1 MSLRPYGISIFCCGE
16 YVRGLFL
23 RTVLK
28 FYKNVNKPFISHE
41 SFFSL
46 KDYKLPNLGWTFY
59 VTWINLLLMK
69 HKLIN
74 FHWIV
79 NNLIVRNLLITY
91 LNLIKES
98 GQKQLLTEQMLFEV
112 GVQRKTPVLQSVF
125 DKVADLQFSC

>member
-1 MSLRPYGISIFCCGE
+1 MDQ
-16 YVRGLFL
+16 
-23 RTVLK
+23 
-28 FYKNVNKPFISHE
+28 PFA
-41 SFFSL
+41 
-46 KDYKLPNLGWTFY
+46 N
-59 VTWINLLLMK
+59 K

-125 DKVADLQFSC
+125 DKVVDLQFSC